1 MNQPAFKR
9 QPVLKNSFLK
19 QAVIGASDG
28 LIICFAA
35 TTALSAIY
43 TDTFLIVKFAGLLSI
58 ICGIIIGIGG
68 YLAAKFRME
77 SLAAKTVAEEERLK
91 KEETDKTIAL
101 FQKLGIG
108 EDMQEQAVTEI
119 EKDSLEWKS
128 FLEKNQQP
136 FEIPDK
142 KELPATGI
150 IIGIA
155 FIAGAAFALLPYCL
169 INNISTA
176 LLYAVIFSL
185 SSLFI
190 TGFTK
195 SKINGEPAWGGAI
208 RLVLL
213 GAAAA
218 ALAWLV
224 AGIFVR

>member
-1 MNQPAFKR
+1 MNQQEFNR

-19 QAVIGASDG
+19 QAVIGISDG

-35 TTALSAIY
+35 TTALSVIY
-43 TDTFLIVKFAGLLSI
+43 ADTTVIVKFAGLLSI
-58 ICGIIIGIGG
+58 ICGIILGIGG

-77 SLAAKTVAEEERLK
+77 SLATKTVAEEERLK
-91 KEETDKTIAL
+91 REETDKTIAL

-119 EKDSLEWKS
+119 EKDSFEWKS

-142 KELPATGI
+142 KELPLTGL

-155 FIAGAAFALLPYCL
+155 FIIGAALALLPYL
-169 INNISTA
+169 LMNDSKTA
-176 LLYAVIFSL
+176 LRYAILFSL
-185 SSLFI
+185 PLLLI
-190 TGFTK
+190 TGFIK
-195 SKINGEPAWGGAI
+195 SKINGEPVLGGSI
-208 RLVLL
+208 RLMLL

-224 AGIFVR
+224 AGIFVN

>member
-1 MNQPAFKR
+1 MNQQDLDRP
-9 QPVLKNSFLK
+9 PVVKTGFLK
-19 QAVIGASDG
+19 QAVIGISDG
-28 LIICFAA
+28 LIICFAT
-35 TTALSAIY
+35 TTALSVIY
-43 TDTFLIVKFAGLLSI
+43 TDTSVIVKFAGLLSI
-58 ICGIIIGIGG
+58 LCGIILGIGG

-91 KEETDKTIAL
+91 KEETDKTVAL

-150 IIGIA
+150 IIGMA
-155 FIAGAAFALLPYCL
+155 FIVGAALALLPYGLKNDSKAALQYAVVL
-169 INNISTA
+169 IPA
-176 LLYAVIFSL
+176 LLLV
-185 SSLFI
+185 
-190 TGFTK
+190 TGFIK
-195 SKINGEPAWGGAI
+195 SRINGEPALGGSI
-208 RLVLL
+208 RLMLL
-213 GAAAA
+213 GTAAA

-224 AGIFVR
+224 AGIFVH

>member
-1 MNQPAFKR
+1 MNQQEFKG
-9 QPVLKNSFLK
+9 QPVLKNIFLK
-19 QAVIGASDG
+19 QAVIGISDG

-35 TTALSAIY
+35 TTALSVIY
-43 TDTFLIVKFAGLLSI
+43 TDTTIIVKFAGILSI
-58 ICGIIIGIGG
+58 ICGIILGIGG

-77 SLAAKTVAEEERLK
+77 SLATKTVAEEERLK

-142 KELPATGI
+142 KELSSTGI
-150 IIGIA
+150 IIGIT
-155 FIAGAAFALLPYCL
+155 FIIGAALALLPYL
-169 INNISTA
+169 LVSNNRSALQYTIISSLA
-176 LLYAVIFSL
+176 LLLIIG
-185 SSLFI
+185 FI
-190 TGFTK
+190 K
-195 SKINGEPAWGGAI
+195 SKINGEPVLGGGI
-208 RLVLL
+208 RLMLL

-224 AGIFVR
+224 AGIFVN